1 MLVFRYNCFD
11 WGMAVD
17 VFWGLGVGA
26 MALGSL
32 SLVVMRLFSQKLQE
46 ASQAA
51 IRFRVETQTEFSLSE
66 GVQRLA
72 VVIPAYNESVN
83 IVDCVT
89 AVLDSTDWPGL
100 QVWAVDDRSTD
111 DTLALLQQLG
121 QARGDERLRIVA
133 GLARPEHE
141 LWMGKNWACAQVMEQ
156 VNTDYVLFLDADV
169 RLAPGGLEKALGFA
183 IEQNTDLLTCWP
195 TIHCGCWGE
204 WLVQPIIV
212 AMFAVGL
219 EFSRVNDPGDATVMA
234 IGPFMLFRR
243 SAYSAIG
250 GHRALAAEIVED
262 VELARRIKTQGF
274 KLWYGLGHDLA
285 SVQMYRSLSQLWEG
299 WTKNWHL
306 GAKRDTQATLFG
318 AWVIAMLYPLPWI
331 AGALAV
337 VVLPRHGVL
346 GAMAL
351 SLALGLILW
360 QIWVRRRVTILGNI
374 PGRYW
379 WLSGLGGVIA
389 AAIPVASWVKTET
402 GWGWTWRGRSLKLK

>member
-1 MLVFRYNCFD
+1 
-11 WGMAVD
+11 MAVD
-17 VFWGLGVGA
+17 VAWGLGVGA
-26 MALGSL
+26 VLLGSL

-66 GVQRLA
+66 GVQSLA

-89 AVLDSTDWPGL
+89 AVLYSTRWLGL

-111 DTLALLQQLG
+111 DTLALLQQL
-121 QARGDERLRIVA
+121 ARDTGDDRLHIVA
-133 GLARPEHE
+133 GAERPEQE
-141 LWMGKNWACAQVMEQ
+141 LWMGKNWACAQVMDQ

-169 RLAPGGLEKALGFA
+169 RLARGGAEKALTFA
-183 IEQNTDLLTCWP
+183 LAQQIDLLTCWP

-219 EFSRVNDPGDATVMA
+219 EFGRVNDPSDPTVMA

-243 SAYSAIG
+243 SAYEAIG

-262 VELARRIKTQGF
+262 VQLARRIKTQGF

-285 SVQMYRSLSQLWEG
+285 TVQMYRSLPQLWEG

-306 GAKRDTQATLFG
+306 GGNRNTQATLFG
-318 AWVIAMLYPLPWI
+318 ALVITILYPLPWI
-331 AGALAV
+331 AGGLAMA
-337 VVLPRHGVL
+337 VLPRHPVL
-346 GAMAL
+346 GAIGV
-351 SLALGLILW
+351 SIALGSILW
-360 QIWVRRRVTILGNI
+360 QIWVRQKVTMLANI

-379 WLSGLGGVIA
+379 WLSGLGGLIA
-389 AAIPVASWVKTET
+389 AAIPVASWIKTET